1 MTAPARAAVEAAL
14 RDHDRAFSARDFE
27 AVAAAWDDADDLAA
41 YVGEDYAVP
50 QVGPGELAR
59 HWARLGARLRDAHV
73 TTEPSVVR
81 LLADDLALVVGL
93 QRWRYV
99 TVESD
104 VERSGTAWVTVLL
117 RRRDGRWR
125 LFHAMEAPVFLPQDG
140 GA

>member
-1 MTAPARAAVEAAL
+1 LTAPARAAVEAAL